1 MVRHP
6 IAALVGAAAIAALA
20 APAAADAYLRVIS
33 QKAPVHTGPGAAYR
47 ELYTAERGEVFQVLE
62 RGGDGFWFRVELED
76 GTTGWILGEL
86 VFPFEVVD
94 DENPGVFVRMGRAIR
109 RAMLGPSPV
118 PYSDVEISFSAGVL
132 DNEGTFLLRPAWL
145 LDQYFGTCAPR
156 PTTSR
161 RSRTRSSPSA
171 PAAASRS
178 PSRSRSRSGST
189 IETGPSSTP
198 TRPPTDRSSA
208 VDWRSSSS
216 ALLALLLAALAL
228 AGCGRFAVRPSEKEH
243 LADRTMRFDADRQE
257 ASAEDHVQSNREGS
271 AGGRGTSGG
280 GCGCN

>member
-6 IAALVGAAAIAALA
+6 IAALVGAAAAIAALA

-145 LDQYFGTCAPR
+145 LDQYFALEGFMGLSPR
-156 PTTSR
+156 QDEDLFLGGLGWTLRLYP
-161 RSRTRSSPSA
+161 
-171 PAAASRS
+171 
-178 PSRSRSRSGST
+178 G
-189 IETGPSSTP
+189 
-198 TRPPTDRSSA
+198 
-208 VDWRSSSS
+208 S
-216 ALLALLLAALAL
+216 ALSPFLNASFGAGYLRPKTDNFTQEPDTLFAL
-228 AGCGRFAVRPSEKEH
+228 G
-243 LADRTMRFDADRQE
+243 
-257 ASAEDHVQSNREGS
+257 
-271 AGGRGTSGG
+271 AGGGFEITFKKQITVRLDYRNWTLFDPDKASNGQEFSGG
-280 GCGCN
+280 LAIFF